1 MKYNFHLS
9 IQLVLLVK
17 SVLEVKLSESNEDSK
32 KLVSILELPGDILII
47 PQACLGGR
55 LKGKTVQYHCN
66 INKEKGL
73 LYYQKFIESCRKKI
87 SLNQSWMSSCKLENG
102 TFGIKQVYST
112 ETDGPFLHI
121 IEF

>member
-1 MKYNFHLS
+1 M
-9 IQLVLLVK
+9 
-17 SVLEVKLSESNEDSK
+17 LEVKLSESNADSK

-55 LKGKTVQYHCN
+55 LKGKAVQYHCN

-73 LYYQKFIESCRKKI
+73 LYYQKFIESCRKKT
-87 SLNQSWMSSCKLENG
+87 SLVQSWAGSCKLENG
-102 TFGIKQVYST
+102 TYGIKQVYST